1 MEHLR
6 FLTRW
11 HLSQIQSRQQQ
22 HLQASLGGNE
32 ERQAQL
38 QMLLQQNGQGQQ
50 QPPQQMQPQIPPQQ
64 LMRSQFNIGQNP
76 VNTTNLNTMNPSNLY
91 AQQQAYANL
100 AATQQRQGGLSNLN
114 QPINPPA
121 PTQSQQTPQ
130 QRPAP
135 FPQLQDSTLNSQLR
149 NPLQSPAQPQQQ
161 VTAQDIEKIAQDI
174 ATYKF
179 FMTLSSQLKGIA
191 LDPPTHLKDLHDKAL
206 QRFQQL

>member
-50 QPPQQMQPQIPPQQ
+50 QQPQLQQQQQHKQHHQKPQQQMQPQIPPQQ

-121 PTQSQQTPQ
+121 PT
-130 QRPAP
+130 
-135 FPQLQDSTLNSQLR
+135 
-149 NPLQSPAQPQQQ
+149 
-161 VTAQDIEKIAQDI
+161 
-174 ATYKF
+174 
-179 FMTLSSQLKGIA
+179 
-191 LDPPTHLKDLHDKAL
+191 
-206 QRFQQL
+206 